1 MNSTRLHTLFALGAL
16 LLGTSLSACA
26 VDAPAVSPSHCD
38 SQTPHNLRQI
48 GDYRVLLYEPDD
60 EAAPQA
66 WQGPVCIEADTLAK
80 ACVLDLSLVKAVEPG
95 PKPGTLR
102 ITTFSGSM
110 AYRQDVDP
118 RACPRP

>member
-1 MNSTRLHTLFALGAL
+1 MKPNRLHTLFALGAL
-16 LLGTSLSACA
+16 LLGASLGACAAETPSLS
-26 VDAPAVSPSHCD
+26 PSRCD
-38 SQTPHNLRQI
+38 SGTPHSLRQVD
-48 GDYRVLLYEPDD
+48 GYRVLLYEPDD
-60 EAAPQA
+60 QAAPQA

-95 PKPGTLR
+95 PRPGTLR

-118 RACPRP
+118 RQCP